1 MNNIELQAKLAETLG
16 LVKDM
21 HKDFQALQNNYI
33 EVESFIKS
41 QGYDALQLYLDANNF
56 ENVNDIKRI
65 CKEIDYY
72 TLEFEKLM
80 SR

>member
-16 LVKDM
+16 LVKAM
-21 HKDFQALQNNYI
+21 HKDFQALQNNYL

-41 QGYDALQLYLDANNF
+41 QGYDALQLYLDANSF
-56 ENVNDIKRI
+56 ENEKDIKRI